1 MQDSTAESNV
11 RNDTVPTQPGDP
23 AVRKAGL
30 MLIATAVVTLLAVVG
45 RVMADADEATLV
57 ETLAAISQSRL
68 PYGFSGAARFVSGL
82 TLVAGCW
89 FLLVT
94 WIISQRRATPLV
106 PALFGISGVLTAL
119 SGACA
124 VVLVIVATEATEPGA
139 FAEVTAYLRWFTGKL
154 GFAAGGLALLVAAR
168 YQRMAGGALRIISP
182 LSVII
187 GLAMQLI
194 WFDSLT
200 FVHRLSGVAF
210 VLWLVAIGFMLFS
223 GREERLFIARFGSAS
238 VEA

>member
-1 MQDSTAESNV
+1 MQDSAAESIS
-11 RNDTVPTQPGDP
+11 RNNTVPTQPGDP
-23 AVRKAGL
+23 AARKAGL
-30 MLIATAVVTLLAVVG
+30 MLIATAVITLLAVAG
-45 RVMADADEATLV
+45 RVMADADQSTLV
-57 ETLAAISQSRL
+57 ETLTAISQSRL

-94 WIISQRRATPLV
+94 WIISQRRATALV
-106 PALFGISGVLTAL
+106 PALFGISGALTAL

-124 VVLVIVATEATEPGA
+124 VALAIFASEASAPGDFTELA
-139 FAEVTAYLRWFTGKL
+139 AYLRWFTGKL

-168 YQRMAGGALRIISP
+168 YQWMAGGALRIISP

-187 GLAMQLI
+187 GAAMLLI
-194 WFDSLT
+194 WFDALT

-210 VLWLVAIGFMLFS
+210 VLWLIAIGFMLFS
-223 GREERLFIARFGSAS
+223 GRVERLFIARFGPTST
-238 VEA
+238 EA